1 MIFNKITNEYKK
13 NNTAVRDTIYKICGV
28 TICHTKATTA
38 DINVVQCLT
47 TVRKRKKIK
56 GFTV

>member
-1 MIFNKITNEYKK
+1 MNIKK

>member
-1 MIFNKITNEYKK
+1 MNIKK

-28 TICHTKATTA
+28 TICHIK